1 MGFRMLKKE
10 GFNKQPVDFD
20 RLPDSALVRLPQ
32 IVGSL
37 IPVSRATWWRYVK
50 IGKAPP
56 PVKISDGVTAWRV
69 GDLRDWLAQ
78 EVL

>member
-1 MGFRMLKKE
+1 MPKKE
-10 GFNKQPVDFD
+10 TCDKQPVDFD

-32 IVGSL
+32 IVGPL

-50 IGKAPP
+50 VGKAPP
-56 PVKISDGVTAWRV
+56 PVKVSDGVTAWRV
-69 GDLRDWLAQ
+69 GELRAWLAQ